1 MLKKILIVLTIG
13 MPLMFLQMPFA
24 QEPVSESV
32 KTRPNK
38 QEIIDLMIQ
47 IGRMPAS
54 QQTSKI
60 GSLWQDFSASKT
72 PRPDFLFCMGLAH
85 LGNYKAQRC
94 VANAYESGSGIVED
108 QSEAY
113 AWYAIALENK
123 IADITA
129 GQKIEADKERVKTR
143 LISAYPHPTEDEL
156 DDLVRAQQTRI
167 TQYRDD
173 LKKSKK

>member
-1 MLKKILIVLTIG
+1 LRKLLIVLTMG
-13 MPLMFLQMPFA
+13 MTLIFLPMPFA
-24 QEPVSESV
+24 QEPASESI

-38 QEIIDLMIQ
+38 QEIIDLMTQ
-47 IGRMPAS
+47 IGRMPAP
-54 QQTSKI
+54 QQNSKI
-60 GSLWQDFSASKT
+60 DSLWQDFSVSKAM
-72 PRPDFLFCMGLAH
+72 RSDFLFCMGLAH
-85 LGNYKAQRC
+85 LGSYKAQRC

-123 IADITA
+123 IADKTA
-129 GQKIEADKERVKTR
+129 EQKIEADKERVKTR

-173 LKKSKK
+173 VKKTKK

>member
-1 MLKKILIVLTIG
+1 MLKKILIVLTIA
-13 MPLMFLQMPFA
+13 LSLSCLQATFA
-24 QEPVSESV
+24 QEPASQSA

-47 IGRMPAS
+47 IGRMPA
-54 QQTSKI
+54 QQQSSKI
-60 GSLWQDFSASKT
+60 DSLWQDFSVSKT
-72 PRPDFLFCMGLAH
+72 PRSDFLFCMGMAY

-123 IADITA
+123 ITDTTA
-129 GQKIEADKERVKTR
+129 AQKIEADKERVKTR
-143 LISAYPHPTEDEL
+143 LLSAYPHPTEDEL
-156 DDLVRAQQTRI
+156 DDLVRAQQTRM

-173 LKKSKK
+173 VKKPKK